1 MNKILE
7 THGRYRVYVELE
19 QNSGIYN
26 PRTYD
31 DTPLTNVITPTQQR
45 YIDIDEDGGPL
56 QYGWDY
62 FAPRAL
68 DCLRRADAE
77 DLFVRWAKITHGATV
92 IVDRPH
98 DGAWGLWYL
107 MPDKAAE
114 TTWSPEKVINFEIQR
129 YRDWAQG
136 EVYAYVIERSVKWV
150 PEEGQEFDAD
160 EPTPEPMI
168 TWETADSCGG
178 YIGYDEAKEAALE
191 AFAYYK
197 ESN

>member
-1 MNKILE
+1 MNEILE
-7 THGRYRVYVELE
+7 THGRYRVRLE
-19 QNSGIYN
+19 IMQDSYGYN
-26 PRTYD
+26 PRTWD
-31 DTPLTNVITPTQQR
+31 DTPLANVITPTQR
-45 YIDIDEDGGPL
+45 NYASIDADGGPL

-62 FAPRAL
+62 YSTRAL
-68 DCLRRADAE
+68 DCISRADAE
-77 DLFVRWAKITHGATV
+77 DLFVRWAKIFHGATV

-114 TTWSPEKVINFEIQR
+114 TTWSPEKLINFEIQR

-136 EVYAYVIERSVKWV
+136 EVYAYVIEKSVTYVLKD
-150 PEEGQEFDAD
+150 GQDVSDIEDLDD
-160 EPTPEPMI
+160 ELV

-191 AFAYYK
+191 AFAEYK
-197 ESN
+197 ED